1 MGKSKSINFKAVSFQ
16 RGKKKT
22 VQRSRD
28 MQEGYSYISR
38 PKIQGW
44 EERKQPSLEKIVK
57 EAADS
62 VESPVCIK

>member
-16 RGKKKT
+16 RGKRKT
-22 VQRSRD
+22 VQK
-28 MQEGYSYISR
+28 E
-38 PKIQGW
+38 QGHARRIRIHLKAKDTGTGR
-44 EERKQPSLEKIVK
+44 RKQPSLKKIIK